1 MNSTK
6 NQFLKFKHIKSNL
19 IYGKENSVKTPLI
32 SIAIPTYKRPL
43 LLKEAIES
51 ALNQKDFLDYEVI
64 VVDNN
69 PDSVIEEE
77 IIKSFN
83 NPKLFYYKNEANL
96 GMTGNWN
103 RCIELAKGK
112 WVTILHDDDLLY
124 PDFLREMNEIIRND
138 DNIDLL
144 TCIAE
149 VGDYPHSR
157 RVKNIR
163 KKIEA
168 KVKEK
173 FGIEKITLYR
183 LLRSNINPFPGVLF
197 KKDLAL
203 SLGGFDETFYPSA
216 DYAFWFKYCLKNRGF
231 ILYKTLSFYRI
242 SVNESQNMDT
252 RLGIIKKT
260 YQIQQTVM
268 NNMHLNK
275 LVKKMFTFIS
285 ISGFLY
291 SYRSRISTF
300 KESEKLK
307 EIEKK
312 IKISKLYKT
321 KFLRRILV
329 RFFIVVTKFY
339 FICTGKNRTNIEEIY
354 KNFNDLSA
362 TNNA

>member
-6 NQFLKFKHIKSNL
+6 NQFLKFNHIKSNL
-19 IYGKENSVKTPLI
+19 VYGKENITRTPLI
-32 SIAIPTYKRPL
+32 SIVIPTYKRPQ

-51 ALNQKDFLDYEVI
+51 ALNQKNFSDYEVI

-69 PDSVIEEE
+69 PDSVKEEE

-83 NPKLFYYKNEANL
+83 NSKLFYYKNEANL

-112 WVTILHDDDLLY
+112 WITILHDDDLLY
-124 PDFLREMNEIIRND
+124 PDFLREMSKIIKNND
-138 DNIDLL
+138 DIDLL
-144 TCIAE
+144 TCLAE
-149 VGDYPHSR
+149 VGDQPHR
-157 RVKNIR
+157 KKNILR
-163 KKIEA
+163 KIKAEI
-168 KVKEK
+168 KERI
-173 FGIEKITLYR
+173 GIKKITLYR

-203 SLGGFDETFYPSA
+203 SLGGFDETFYPCA

-242 SVNESQNMDT
+242 SVNESENMDT
-252 RLGIIKKT
+252 KLGIIEKA
-260 YQIQQTVM
+260 YQIQQNVM
-268 NNMHLNK
+268 DNMHLNK
-275 LVKKMFTFIS
+275 LVKKMFTFIFL
-285 ISGFLY
+285 SGFLY
-291 SYRSRISTF
+291 SYRSRVRTF
-300 KESEKLK
+300 KEREKLE

-354 KNFNDLSA
+354 KDFNDFSTT
-362 TNNA
+362 TNA

>member
-1 MNSTK
+1 MNCTK

-19 IYGKENSVKTPLI
+19 IYGKENITSTPLI
-32 SIAIPTYKRPL
+32 SIAIPTYNRPL

-51 ALNQKDFLDYEVI
+51 ALNQKDFSNYEVI

-69 PDSVIEEE
+69 PDSTVEEE
-77 IIKSFN
+77 VIKSFN
-83 NPKLFYYKNEANL
+83 NSRLFYYKNESNL

-124 PDFLREMNEIIRND
+124 PDFLREMSEIIRNN

-149 VGDYPHSR
+149 VGDHPHSLK
-157 RVKNIR
+157 KNVL
-163 KKIEA
+163 KKIKGEI
-168 KVKEK
+168 KERI
-173 FGIEKITLYR
+173 GIRKITLDR

-203 SLGGFDETFYPSA
+203 KLGGFDETFYPCA
-216 DYAFWFKYCLKNRGF
+216 DYAFWFKYCLKNQGF

-242 SVNESQNMDT
+242 SVNESQSMNT
-252 RLGIIKKT
+252 KLGIIEKT

-285 ISGFLY
+285 IGGLLY
-291 SYRSRISTF
+291 GYSARDKVF

-354 KNFNDLSA
+354 KDFNDFSTT
-362 TNNA
+362 TNA

>member
-1 MNSTK
+1 MTSTK

-19 IYGKENSVKTPLI
+19 IYGKENITRTPLI

-51 ALNQKDFLDYEVI
+51 ALNQKGFSNYEVI

-69 PDSVIEEE
+69 PDSTIEEE

-83 NPKLFYYKNEANL
+83 NSKLFYYKNEVNL

-124 PDFLREMNEIIRND
+124 PNFLREMGEIIKNND
-138 DNIDLL
+138 DIDLL
-144 TCIAE
+144 TCIAD
-149 VGDYPHSR
+149 VGDQPHR
-157 RVKNIR
+157 KKNIL
-163 KKIEA
+163 KKIKAE
-168 KVKEK
+168 VKERS
-173 FGIEKITLYR
+173 GIAKITLYR

-203 SLGGFDETFYPSA
+203 KLGGFDETFYPCA
-216 DYAFWFKYCLKNRGF
+216 DYAFWFKYCLRHQGF

-252 RLGIIKKT
+252 KVGIIEKA
-260 YQIQQTVM
+260 YQIQQNVM
-268 NNMHLNK
+268 DKIHLNK
-275 LVKKMFTFIS
+275 LLKEMFTFIF
-285 ISGFLY
+285 IGGLLY
-291 SYRSRISTF
+291 GYSARDKAF

-312 IKISKLYKT
+312 IKINKLYKT

-329 RFFIVVTKFY
+329 MFFIVVTKFY

-354 KNFNDLSA
+354 KDFNDFSTT
-362 TNNA
+362 TNA